1 MSEIHDNS
9 DNAKPPALAGA
20 GPRVRTVPAGDNRQ
34 RLVCPDCNY
43 VQYENPL
50 IVVGAVVTWEDK
62 VLLCKRAINPRK
74 GFWTI
79 PAGFLE
85 LHEAAAHGAIRE
97 TREEAGAEIEIDA
110 LLAVYNVPRISQ
122 VQLIYRARLLKPEI
136 SAGVESEAVE
146 LYEWDRIPWDE
157 LAFASV
163 HWALHHFDEVRDQPV
178 FTARTN
184 ALDNA
189 WGEIS
194 RP

>member
-1 MSEIHDNS
+1 MSES
-9 DNAKPPALAGA
+9 EKPIEPNEAPPGS
-20 GPRVRTVPAGDNRQ
+20 GPRVRTVPSGDNRQ

-43 VQYENPL
+43 IQYENPL
-50 IVVGAVVTWEDK
+50 VVVGAVVTWEDR
-62 VLLCKRAINPRK
+62 VLLCKRAIHPRK
-74 GFWTI
+74 GYWTI

-97 TREEAGAEIEIDA
+97 TREEACAEIEIDA

-122 VQLIYRARLLKPEI
+122 VQLIYRARLLKPEF
-136 SAGVESEAVE
+136 APGDESEDVR
-146 LYEWDRIPWDE
+146 LYDWDRIPWDD
-157 LAFASV
+157 LAFPSV
-163 HWALHHFDEVRDQPV
+163 HWALNHFDEVRHQTV

-194 RP
+194 KE

>member
-1 MSEIHDNS
+1 MSDASNTTPS
-9 DNAKPPALAGA
+9 KAVDRA

-43 VQYENPL
+43 IQYENPL
-50 IVVGAVVTWEDK
+50 VVVGAVVTWEDRF
-62 VLLCKRAINPRK
+62 LLCKRAINPRK
-74 GFWTI
+74 GHWTI

-97 TREEAGAEIEIDA
+97 TREEACAEIEIDA

-122 VQLIYRARLLKPEI
+122 IQLIYRARLLQPEFA
-136 SAGVESEAVE
+136 AGEESEDVA
-146 LYEWDRIPWDE
+146 LFAWDD
-157 LAFASV
+157 LAFPSS
-163 HWALHHFDEVRDQPV
+163 HWALQHFDEVRGQDV
-178 FTARTN
+178 FATRTN

-194 RP
+194 KD

>member
-1 MSEIHDNS
+1 MSENS
-9 DNAKPPALAGA
+9 NNPETAAASAPPGA
-20 GPRVRTVPAGDNRQ
+20 GPRVRTVPPGDNRQ

-50 IVVGAVVTWEDK
+50 IVVGAVATWEDK
-62 VLLCKRAINPRK
+62 ILLCKRAINPRK
-74 GFWTI
+74 GYWTI

-97 TREEAGAEIEIDA
+97 TMEEAGAEIEIDA

-122 VQLIYRARLLKPEI
+122 VQLIYRARLLKPEF
-136 SAGVESEAVE
+136 SAGEESEAVE

-157 LAFASV
+157 LAFPSV